1 MLSWGIDCSRM
12 EGERMNAAEMQR
24 LMETTEPFLAFMGF
38 EVVEASQG
46 IAAVR
51 LPLRREVT
59 NHAGL
64 AHGGA
69 QYALGEA
76 TAIAVAATLFPAQL
90 ALLDLLTA
98 NATITY
104 QRPARGDITAR
115 GVVPAS
121 AVERIQ
127 LDFSLSGSVR
137 FPVVVEIADTT
148 GAVAT
153 TLTVECAV
161 RRRR

>member
-1 MLSWGIDCSRM
+1 
-12 EGERMNAAEMQR
+12 MNTADMQR
-24 LMETTEPFLAFMGF
+24 LMNTTEPFLAYMGF
-38 EVVEASQG
+38 EAVEVG
-46 IAAVR
+46 DGMAAVR

-76 TAIAVAATLFPAQL
+76 TAIAVAATLFPADLPQ
-90 ALLDLLTA
+90 LDLLTA
-98 NATITY
+98 NATIAY

-115 GVVPAS
+115 GALS
-121 AVERIQ
+121 ADAVERIRA
-127 LDFSLSGSVR
+127 DFGQSESIR
-137 FPVVVEIADTT
+137 FPVTVEIADAT
-148 GAVAT
+148 GMIAT
-153 TLTVECAV
+153 TLTVECVA